1 MRRCMR
7 RKGARYP
14 AGKSPKAPEPI
25 GYCSYCGT
33 ALYQPWQ
40 FHWMYDEDGQ
50 RVRKCK
56 WMRRCCERRR
66 QSHTGVPCFGTGRM
80 GKKDGSRVSQRSERM
95 KTSKEGKGGI

>member
-1 MRRCMR
+1 MRGCVR
-7 RKGARYP
+7 RKGARHP

-40 FHWMYDEDGQ
+40 FHWMYDE
-50 RVRKCK
+50 
-56 WMRRCCERRR
+56 E
-66 QSHTGVPCFGTGRM
+66 
-80 GKKDGSRVSQRSERM
+80 RSERM

>member
-1 MRRCMR
+1 MRRR
-7 RKGARYP
+7 GARHP
-14 AGKSPKAPEPI
+14 AGKNPKAPEPI

-56 WMRRCCERRR
+56 RAVLRY
-66 QSHTGVPCFGTGRM
+66 G
-80 GKKDGSRVSQRSERM
+80 KDGKERWLE
-95 KTSKEGKGGI
+95 SFAEEREDEDE

>member
-1 MRRCMR
+1 MRRGMR
-7 RKGARYP
+7 RRGARHP
-14 AGKSPKAPEPI
+14 AGNNPKAPEPI

-66 QSHTGVPCFGTGRM
+66 QIPGQEESYRRAVLRYG
-80 GKKDGSRVSQRSERM
+80 KDGKERWL
-95 KTSKEGKGGI
+95 EGFAEEREDEDK